1 MLKQKFIVNKGN
13 PLTKCDNCGR
23 LLADHQVWMHG
34 KGRCSEEPT
43 KFELKVRKLQALI
56 REIQQESA
64 ARSALPPEL
73 QKRYEEIC
81 IQEELETAT

>member
-23 LLADHQVWMHG
+23 LFADHQVWMHG

-43 KFELKVRKLQALI
+43 EFELRVAKLQALI
-56 REIQQESA
+56 RGIQQESA

-73 QKRYEEIC
+73 QKQWDKIC
-81 IQEELETAT
+81 SKEELETAT